1 MSLHWDVDAEAKLKR
16 VPFFMRKMVRNKV
29 EERVRKNSVE
39 RVTLSDFQ
47 EAEARFKNVT
57 ADKSIHELSAMMPA
71 DNQPGVDMVV
81 VEVCH
86 AKLSNCPNVI
96 IDPEEW
102 KVVIED
108 WVLKNEIS
116 ERFRSKA
123 EGEKILFH
131 HKFRVSISGCPN
143 GCSRPQIADFALV
156 GFVVPDVDSDKCTSC
171 GLCME
176 ACPDSAISFNRAS
189 NGDINDGPPIFDKVK
204 CLGCYNCKDSCPTGC
219 INVSE
224 GDVLEDVRVLIGGK
238 LGRHPHL
245 ADRAG
250 VIKGPEELENILTR
264 IADDYLKNGNIYEE
278 RTNERFSD
286 YWIRSGRSNY
296 K

>member
-1 MSLHWDVDAEAKLKR
+1 MFLHWDIDAEAKLKR
-16 VPFFMRKMVRNKV
+16 IPFFMRKMVRNKV
-29 EERVRKNSVE
+29 EERVRKNSGE
-39 RVTLSDFQ
+39 RVTVSDFQ

-57 ADKSIHELSAMMPA
+57 ADKSNDELSAMMPV

-108 WVLKNEIS
+108 WVSKNDIS
-116 ERFRSKA
+116 ERLREKA

-176 ACPDSAISFNRAS
+176 ACPDSAISFDSAS
-189 NGDINDGPPIFDKVK
+189 DGDINDGPPIFDRVK
-204 CLGCYNCKDSCPTGC
+204 CLGCYKCRDSCPTEC

-224 GDVLEDVRVLIGGK
+224 GALRILIGGK

-245 ADRAG
+245 ADNVG
-250 VIKGPEELENILTR
+250 VIKDPEELEDLLTR
-264 IADDYLKNGNIYEE
+264 ITDDYLKNSK
-278 RTNERFSD
+278 TNERFSD
-286 YWIRSGRSNY
+286 FWIQSGRSNY

>member
-1 MSLHWDVDAEAKLKR
+1 MSLHWDVDAETKLKR
-16 VPFFMRKMVRNKV
+16 VPFFMRKMVRSKV

-39 RVTLSDFQ
+39 RVTLSDLQ
-47 EAEARFKNVT
+47 EAEARFKNMT
-57 ADKSIHELSAMMPA
+57 AGKSNEELLAMMPV
-71 DNQPGVDMVV
+71 DNQPGIDMVV

-96 IDPEEW
+96 IDPEKW
-102 KVVIED
+102 KAVIED
-108 WVLKNEIS
+108 WVLKNNIS
-116 ERFRSKA
+116 EKFRKKVG
-123 EGEKILFH
+123 GERILFH

-176 ACPDSAISFNRAS
+176 ACPDSAISFNGALD
-189 NGDINDGPPIFDKVK
+189 GGPPIFDRVK
-204 CLGCYNCKDSCPTGC
+204 CLGCYKCKDSCPTEC
-219 INVSE
+219 IDVS
-224 GDVLEDVRVLIGGK
+224 GGVVCEDVNVLIGGK

-250 VIKGPEELENILTR
+250 VIKGPEELEDLLTR
-264 IADDYLKNGNIYEE
+264 ITDDYLKNGNINEE
-278 RTNERFSD
+278 RANERFSD
-286 YWIRSGRSNY
+286 FWIRLGRSNY